1 MNNRL
6 YCTFV
11 EPNEI
16 NEISKKIQSS
26 YKVLFDKIFVLESL
40 DGEKVMLTYNVDLG
54 NSNGEFAI
62 GNTIL
67 VHRKKQTNT
76 LYTINALN
84 ELIKSLNNGVLD
96 KSYSINWDDYKNC
109 ILLVQA
115 DGYKKIKKENHKE
128 MTKAKL
134 FNYLIQSKETD
145 QNMYTLSV
153 IHTALKKF
161 KTKIVLYNYDAFVFD
176 FCDVEYDGLFKTL
189 EHIVSDEYP
198 ISIKKG
204 NHYGALY
211 EI

>member
-40 DGEKVMLTYNVDLG
+40 DGEKIMLTYNVDLG

-96 KSYSINWDDYKNC
+96 KSYSINWNNYKNC

-115 DGYKKIKKENHKE
+115 EGFKKI
-128 MTKAKL
+128 
-134 FNYLIQSKETD
+134 D
-145 QNMYTLSV
+145 
-153 IHTALKKF
+153 
-161 KTKIVLYNYDAFVFD
+161 TKIQ
-176 FCDVEYDGLFKTL
+176 
-189 EHIVSDEYP
+189 
-198 ISIKKG
+198 
-204 NHYGALY
+204 
-211 EI
+211 EIINLS